1 MGGRALRRSLEGDIS
16 ERRLRNAADDAGVRL
31 STQDLKMLTKS
42 FEGRRDDI
50 DGDKLSR
57 AISKNDSDDD
67 DDKVL
72 RKLSKEVKRLNRKD
86 PDYERVLRDFERDDG
101 ELSKKDFRK
110 ALERLGMEFDDDE
123 VDELAEKF
131 GRRGVVKSRKFLE
144 AVEKDRESDDD
155 DKATRACK
163 GKEKKLKRA
172 FEKADEDEEGRVSR
186 KKFSRVLEDVGVD
199 LTSRDLEKVMDK
211 FEKRDKVDYGKFLK
225 SVANDDDDDD
235 DVFGAIKSALKEAK
249 DEGESP
255 LKVFEKLDR
264 DAAGELD
271 ADDVKRALKKLGY
284 TPTAFELKKCKERFP
299 GKKEDVNYEDLVGE
313 LLGSKKKRRASSDSD
328 DESERGRSPS
338 KSRGALKK
346 LKKELAKLED
356 KKGRRLKF
364 DKYFEAY
371 DTEGKDYVSERDFR
385 KALQKLGVE
394 LDDDKKAFEACAS
407 KFDKRGDGRI
417 RWRDFVAWARDDS
430 SSDERNPSRTRE
442 RRSRSRS
449 RGRR

>member
-1 MGGRALRRSLEGDIS
+1 MG
-16 ERRLRNAADDAGVRL
+16 AADDAGVRL
-31 STQDLKMLTKS
+31 STADLKQLTKS

-50 DGDKLSR
+50 DGDKLQR
-57 AISKNDSDDD
+57 AISKDNDSDDD

-110 ALERLGMEFDDDE
+110 ALDRIGMEFDDDE

-131 GRRGVVKSRKFLE
+131 GRRGIIKSRKFLE

-155 DKATRACK
+155 NKVSRACK
-163 GKEKKLKRA
+163 GKEKKLKKA
-172 FEKADEDEEGRVSR
+172 FERVDEDEEGRVSR
-186 KKFSRVLEDVGVD
+186 KKFQRVLEDVGVD
-199 LTSRDLEKVMDK
+199 LTSRDLESVMDK

-225 SVANDDDDDD
+225 SIAADDDDDD

-249 DEGESP
+249 DEGDDP
-255 LKVFEKLDR
+255 RKVFEKLDR
-264 DAAGELD
+264 DSAGELE

-284 TPTAFELKKCKERFP
+284 TPTAFELKKCKEKFP

-313 LLGSKKKRRASSDSD
+313 LMGSKKKRRASSDSD
-328 DESERGRSPS
+328 EESERGRSPS

-394 LDDDKKAFEACAS
+394 LDDDKKAFEACAQ
-407 KFDKRGDGRI
+407 KWDKRGDGRI
-417 RWRDFVAWARDDS
+417 RWRDFVSWARDDS
-430 SSDERNPSRTRE
+430 SSDDRNPSRTRE

>member
-1 MGGRALRRSLEGDIS
+1 MG
-16 ERRLRNAADDAGVRL
+16 
-31 STQDLKMLTKS
+31 
-42 FEGRRDDI
+42 
-50 DGDKLSR
+50 
-57 AISKNDSDDD
+57 
-67 DDKVL
+67 
-72 RKLSKEVKRLNRKD
+72 
-86 PDYERVLRDFERDDG
+86 
-101 ELSKKDFRK
+101 
-110 ALERLGMEFDDDE
+110 
-123 VDELAEKF
+123 
-131 GRRGVVKSRKFLE
+131 
-144 AVEKDRESDDD
+144 D

-163 GKEKKLKRA
+163 GKEKKLKKA
-172 FEKADEDEEGRVSR
+172 FERVDEDEEGRVSR

-225 SVANDDDDDD
+225 SIATDDDDDGDD

-264 DAAGELD
+264 DSAGELE

-284 TPTAFELKKCKERFP
+284 TPTAFELKKCQERFP

-338 KSRGALKK
+338 KSRSHLKK

-371 DTEGKDYVSERDFR
+371 DSEGKDYVSERDFR

>member
-1 MGGRALRRSLEGDIS
+1 MGGRELRRSLEGDIS
-16 ERRLRNAADDAGVRL
+16 ERKLRNAADDAGIRL
-31 STQDLKMLTKS
+31 STSDLKMLTKS

-50 DGDKLSR
+50 DGDKLQR
-57 AISKNDSDDD
+57 ALSKGDASDDD
-67 DDKVL
+67 DKIL
-72 RKLSKEVKRLNRKD
+72 RKLSKEVKCLNRKD

-110 ALERLGMEFDDDE
+110 ALERLGFELEDDD
-123 VDELAEKF
+123 VDELVEKF

-144 AVEKDRESDDD
+144 AIEEDRESDDD
-155 DKATRACK
+155 DKVTRACK
-163 GKEKKLKRA
+163 GKEKKMKKA
-172 FEKADEDEEGRVSR
+172 FERVDEDEEGRVSR

-199 LTSRDLEKVMDK
+199 LTSRDLERVMDK

-225 SVANDDDDDD
+225 SIATDDDDDD

-264 DAAGELD
+264 DSAGELD
-271 ADDVKRALKKLGY
+271 ADDVKRALKKIGY

-328 DESERGRSPS
+328 DESDRGRSPS

-346 LKKELAKLED
+346 LKKELAK
-356 KKGRRLKF
+356 
-364 DKYFEAY
+364 
-371 DTEGKDYVSERDFR
+371 
-385 KALQKLGVE
+385 
-394 LDDDKKAFEACAS
+394 
-407 KFDKRGDGRI
+407 
-417 RWRDFVAWARDDS
+417 
-430 SSDERNPSRTRE
+430 
-442 RRSRSRS
+442 
-449 RGRR
+449 

>member
-1 MGGRALRRSLEGDIS
+1 LRRSLEGDIS
-16 ERRLRNAADDAGVRL
+16 ERKLRNAADDAGVRL
-31 STQDLKMLTKS
+31 STADLKALTKS

-50 DGDKLSR
+50 DGDKLQR
-57 AISKNDSDDD
+57 AISKDNDSDDD
-67 DDKVL
+67 DRVL
-72 RKLSKEVKRLNRKD
+72 KKLSKEVKRLNRKD

-110 ALERLGMEFDDDE
+110 ALERLGFELEDDE

-144 AVEKDRESDDD
+144 AVEKDREGSGDDD
-155 DKATRACK
+155 DKVTRACK

-172 FEKADEDEEGRVSR
+172 FEKVDEDEEGRVSR

-199 LTSRDLEKVMDK
+199 LTSRDLESVMDK

-225 SVANDDDDDD
+225 SIATDDDDD

-284 TPTAFELKKCKERFP
+284 TPTAFELKKCKEKFP

-328 DESERGRSPS
+328 DESDRGRSPS

-346 LKKELAKLED
+346 LKKELTKLEER
-356 KKGRRLKF
+356 KGRRLKF

-371 DTEGKDYVSERDFR
+371 DSEGKDYVSERDFR

-394 LDDDKKAFEACAS
+394 LDDDKKAFEACAQ
-407 KFDKRGDGRI
+407 KWDKRGDGRI
-417 RWRDFVAWARDDS
+417 RWRDFVQWARDDS